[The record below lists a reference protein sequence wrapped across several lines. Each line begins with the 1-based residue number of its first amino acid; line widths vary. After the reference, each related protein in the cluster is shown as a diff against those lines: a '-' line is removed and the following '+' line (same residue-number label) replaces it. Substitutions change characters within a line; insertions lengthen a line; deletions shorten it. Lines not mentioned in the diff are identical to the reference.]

1 MKSSGPATAALP
13 AVLLTLGAVCGLCV
27 PPVRAQRAE
36 PLPKELEGIG
46 VTEHLEAHIPLQLE
60 FVNEDGRPVRL
71 GKYFTGKRPVILTL
85 NYYLCPML
93 CTLQLN
99 GLVEAMRSLD
109 WVPGREFEIV
119 TVSFDPTE
127 TPRLARLKKRNYIT
141 EYGRPGAAAGWHFL
155 TGSQE
160 SIDALTGTVGF
171 RYVWNDEAKQWM
183 HVAALVICAPDGRLS
198 RYLYGVMYE
207 PQTLRLGLLEASQ
220 GKIGSTIDR
229 ILMYC
234 YHYDASKGRYAPAAM
249 NIMRTGGVLTVIL
262 LGILLVWLWRR
273 DVRRRKV
280 GLAGS

>member
-1 MKSSGPATAALP
+1 
-13 AVLLTLGAVCGLCV
+13 
-27 PPVRAQRAE
+27 
-36 PLPKELEGIG
+36 
-46 VTEHLEAHIPLQLE
+46 
-60 FVNEDGRPVRL
+60 
-71 GKYFTGKRPVILTL
+71 
-85 NYYLCPML
+85 
-93 CTLQLN
+93 
-99 GLVEAMRSLD
+99 
-109 WVPGREFEIV
+109 
-119 TVSFDPTE
+119 
-127 TPRLARLKKRNYIT
+127 
-141 EYGRPGAAAGWHFL
+141 
-155 TGSQE
+155 
-160 SIDALTGTVGF
+160 
-171 RYVWNDEAKQWM
+171 M